1 MASPPEEKVLV
12 SMYETMC
19 TIKQCDERF
28 RSMITSGQIMI
39 TYYSPRGQEVIAA
52 GLGAT
57 LAADDYLVT
66 TYRGMHD
73 SIAKGVSLRALW
85 AEYLG
90 RCTGTCK
97 GKGGPMHLTDR
108 ASGVMVTT
116 GIVGGGLPIANGLAM
131 SSQARGDG
139 RVTAVTFGDG
149 ATSIGAFHEALNLAS
164 LWKLPVV
171 FVCQNNG
178 YAEMTS
184 FAKGQ
189 PVERVSDRA
198 PGYGMPGVTVDGND
212 PLATY
217 AALDEAVTRA
227 RNGGGPTL
235 VEARTYRFW
244 GHYFGDGMAYMPTE
258 EREAAMAADPVPRF
272 RAWLLEHDHASEDQL
287 ATIEAGANEAI
298 ADAVAFALASDLP
311 DVDEITKD
319 VYGEAVPA

>member
-1 MASPPEEKVLV
+1 MAPPEEKVLV
-12 SMYETMC
+12 SMYETMS

-39 TYYSPRGQEVIAA
+39 TYYPPRGQEVIAA
-52 GLGAT
+52 ALGAT
-57 LAADDYLVT
+57 LATDDYLVT

-90 RCTGTCK
+90 RRTGTCK

-116 GIVGGGLPIANGLAM
+116 GIVGGGLPIGAGLAM
-131 SSQARGDG
+131 SSQVRGDG

-178 YAEMTS
+178 YAEMTT

-189 PVERVSDRA
+189 PVERVAERA
-198 PGYGMPGVTVDGND
+198 AAYAMPGVTVDGND
-212 PLATY
+212 ALATY
-217 AALDEAVTRA
+217 AALDEAVRRA
-227 RNGGGPTL
+227 RDGGGPTL
-235 VEARTYRFW
+235 VEATTYRFW
-244 GHYFGDGMAYMPTE
+244 GHYFGDGMAYMPAE
-258 EREAAMAADPVPRF
+258 EREAAMAADPVPRY
-272 RAWLLEHDHASEDQL
+272 RTWLLEQDYASEDQL
-287 ATIEAGANEAI
+287 SAIDAAAAEAI
-298 ADAVAFALASDLP
+298 DDAVAFALASDLP
-311 DVDEITKD
+311 EVDEITKD